1 MLRLRVTPAEGDPF
15 ERRIETGPLIVG
27 RSSSSGLVISDP
39 FLSRR
44 QARLVGDEDSWKIE
58 DLDSR
63 NGTWVDGRRIEKPTP
78 LRPGSVITFSQSRI
92 TVLDADGAELLT
104 DREDRDSD
112 FDREV
117 GSKPWVTV
125 LKPAAEVLAE
135 ALPEATVAET
145 EAGARIGS
153 PVTEELVHEIGTL
166 RRRAERLRLLTE
178 VHRALGRSIAL
189 DELLQLILDRV
200 FDLLRPE
207 EGVIFLSDPEGRLE
221 PAAQRSASQHT
232 SGQLVQPLDSEALDD
247 TVLRSRTLEREVV
260 DKGLAALA
268 LDTQQDDRFATSE
281 SLLDFGVRSFLAA
294 PLRAEEGEAL
304 GMIVLTSGRR
314 EGIYTEEDLSLLVSL
329 ASVAALRLQN
339 VELARDAFERR
350 RLEKELALARR
361 IQVALHADSL
371 PEIPGWDLHAGN
383 RPSQGVSGDMY
394 QVLERRRPQG
404 GEDRGG
410 EDRGGEDPGA
420 DEAGGRDG
428 DAANELFLMVADVAG
443 KGISASILT
452 ATLEALAAGPIE
464 RGLPPEEI
472 ASWLS
477 RQLRQRTPLE
487 RYATL
492 FLAALDPATG
502 ALRWVNA
509 GHPPA
514 LLLRGCDGAGIG
526 GSETGSDAVTEPE
539 VDHLDACGPPV
550 GLLSHDDYEA
560 GETVLGPGD
569 LLVLYT
575 DGLTEA
581 ANPDGRD
588 LAVEGLEA
596 ICCRHAGSPTAE
608 LAAILDR
615 EVEGFT
621 LGVPPED
628 DRTLVLVRRLP

>member
-1 MLRLRVTPAEGDPF
+1 MLHLRVTPAQGAPF
-15 ERRIETGPLIVG
+15 ERRIETGSLIVG

-44 QARLVGDEDSWKIE
+44 QARLIGDEDGWRIE

-63 NGTWVDGRRIEKPTP
+63 NGTWVDGRRIEETTP
-78 LRPGSVITFSQSRI
+78 IHPGSVITFSQSRI
-92 TVLDADGAELLT
+92 TVLDADGDHRVSAL
-104 DREDRDSD
+104 DS
-112 FDREV
+112 
-117 GSKPWVTV
+117 GSGSRPWVTV
-125 LKPAAEVLAE
+125 LKPAAEVLADS
-135 ALPEATVAET
+135 LPPKVTQASAEPGSQ
-145 EAGARIGS
+145 AGAS
-153 PVTEELVHEIGTL
+153 VTRDLVSELETL

-207 EGVIFLSDPEGRLE
+207 TGVIFLRDSEGELE
-221 PAAQRSASQHT
+221 PAAHRAARQHE
-232 SGQLVQPLDSEALDD
+232 SGEMVQPLEAEELDD

-260 DKGLAALA
+260 GKGLAALA
-268 LDTQQDDRFATSE
+268 LDTQEDSRFSTSE

-304 GMIVLTSGRR
+304 GMIVLTSGRK

-329 ASVAALRLQN
+329 ASVAALRIQN
-339 VELARDAFERR
+339 VALARDAFERR

-371 PEIPGWDLHAGN
+371 PKIAGWELHAGN

-394 QVLERRRPQG
+394 QVLERQVTREDG
-404 GEDRGG
+404 G
-410 EDRGGEDPGA
+410 DPST
-420 DEAGGRDG
+420 
-428 DAANELFLMVADVAG
+428 ELVLMVADVAG

-472 ASWLS
+472 ATWLS
-477 RQLRQRTPLE
+477 RQLRRRTPLE
-487 RYATL
+487 KYATI
-492 FLAALDPATG
+492 FLAVLDPATG

-514 LLLRGCDGAGIG
+514 LLLRGCDDRGRA
-526 GSETGSDAVTEPE
+526 STEVE
-539 VDHLDACGPPV
+539 HLAACGPPV
-550 GLLSHDDYEA
+550 GLLSTDDYEA
-560 GETVLGPGD
+560 GETVLEPGD
-569 LLVLYT
+569 VLLLYT

-581 ANPDGRD
+581 VDPEGHE
-588 LAVEGLEA
+588 LEVEGLEA
-596 ICCRHAGSPTAE
+596 ICRRHAGSPPAE

-615 EVEGFT
+615 ELDEFT
-621 LGVPPED
+621 RGVPPED
-628 DRTLVLVRRLP
+628 DRTLVLVRRVS